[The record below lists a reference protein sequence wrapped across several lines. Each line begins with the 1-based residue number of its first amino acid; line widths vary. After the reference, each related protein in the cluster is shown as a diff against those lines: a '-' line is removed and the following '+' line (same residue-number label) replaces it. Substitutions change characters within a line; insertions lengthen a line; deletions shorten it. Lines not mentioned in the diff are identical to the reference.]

1 VWKQIG
7 PRTVRLHHTGW
18 TFDANGNPTGFFTI
32 DETDTIAPNGM
43 SYSGTF
49 DFKVFD
55 TNGDY
60 ISGTQTTGTI
70 AASRIT
76 VD

>member
-1 VWKQIG
+1 
-7 PRTVRLHHTGW
+7 
-18 TFDANGNPTGFFTI
+18 
-32 DETDTIAPNGM
+32 M
-43 SYSGTF
+43 SYSGNF

-60 ISGTQTTGTI
+60 ISGSETTGTI